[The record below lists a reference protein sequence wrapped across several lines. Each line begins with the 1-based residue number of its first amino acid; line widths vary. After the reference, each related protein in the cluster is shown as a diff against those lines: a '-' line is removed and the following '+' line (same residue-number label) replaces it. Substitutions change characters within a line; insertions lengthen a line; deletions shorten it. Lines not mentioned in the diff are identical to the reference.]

1 MVLTTSY
8 HFSAPPTVE
17 DTQLSALSSHLLAQS
32 LQTAGSSH
40 HIKVVD
46 RDGSEQNVVIPALA
60 INLLVE
66 ILTQISQGN
75 TVSIMPVQAE
85 LTTQEAANLLN
96 ISRPHLIKL
105 IDRGDLPCRKVGKHR
120 RILST
125 DLVVYKQQKYRLRA
139 AALDELAALSQELDM
154 GY

>member
-8 HFSAPPTVE
+8 SSAPPTAE

-32 LQTAGSSH
+32 LQTTGSSH
-40 HIKVVD
+40 HIKVVTQ
-46 RDGSEQNVVIPALA
+46 DGSEQNVVIPALA

-66 ILTQISQGN
+66 ILTQISYGN
-75 TVSIMPVQAE
+75 TVSIMPIQAE

-125 DLVVYKQQKYRLRA
+125 DLVIYKQQKYQQRA
-139 AALDELAALSQELDM
+139 SALDELAALSQELDM

>member
-1 MVLTTSY
+1 MVLTTS
-8 HFSAPPTVE
+8 HQSSAPPTTT

-32 LQTAGSSH
+32 LQTAGTSH
-40 HIKVVD
+40 HIKIVAQ
-46 RDGSEQNVVIPALA
+46 DGSEQDVVIPALA

-66 ILTQISQGN
+66 ILSQISQGN
-75 TVSIMPVQAE
+75 SVSIMPVQAE

-96 ISRPHLIKL
+96 ISRPHLITL

-125 DLVVYKQQKYRLRA
+125 DLVIYKQQKDRLRA

>member
-1 MVLTTSY
+1 MLTTSY
-8 HFSAPPTVE
+8 HSSAPPTPE

-32 LQTAGSSH
+32 LQTTGASH
-40 HIKVVD
+40 HIKVVTQ
-46 RDGSEQNVVIPALA
+46 DGSEHDVVIPALA

-85 LTTQEAANLLN
+85 LTTQAAANLLN

-125 DLVVYKQQKYRLRA
+125 DLVVYKQQKDRLRA

>member
-8 HFSAPPTVE
+8 HSSAPPTAE

-32 LQTAGSSH
+32 LQTTGTSH
-40 HIKVVD
+40 HIKVVAQ
-46 RDGSEQNVVIPALA
+46 DGSEQDVVIPALA

-75 TVSIMPVQAE
+75 TVSIMPIQAE

-96 ISRPHLIKL
+96 ISRPHLITL

-120 RILST
+120 RILCT
-125 DLVVYKQQKYRLRA
+125 DLVIYKQQKYQKRT
-139 AALDELAALSQELDM
+139 AALDELSTLSQELNM